1 MQPDTTPSTAPPS
14 TPTAASAPSHEPS
27 ELAERAH
34 RGIDRL
40 RSSAH
45 QTVDQAAD
53 AASSV
58 ADRMS
63 ARGEEWV
70 ATRDEWMEATRGY
83 VREHPLA
90 ALGMALA
97 AGYLLSRL
105 SGR

>member
-1 MQPDTTPSTAPPS
+1 MEEFR
-14 TPTAASAPSHEPS
+14 TPTPTSPSSTSPEPS

-34 RGIDRL
+34 RGIDHL
-40 RSSAH
+40 RGSAH

-53 AASSV
+53 AASTA

-63 ARGEEWV
+63 ARGEEWI
-70 ATRDEWMEATRGY
+70 AMRDEWMDATRGY